1 MNKIIL
7 TTIALILISINGSF
21 ADILKKEINKVKDSL
36 TNKALNTKY
45 ALTPPKKTKKLISE
59 ALSKI
64 NSTCCEENFTYK
76 NDLMEIKTIF
86 EDCLNKKCQNFML
99 PIVSIKKP
107 PKKIL
112 ALRRINLVDD
122 LLLENEN
129 QKYQNLVSQMEK
141 EKSEQEKNQE
151 KLKIQNEQ
159 DIQLVKEL
167 LNEKEKENESLRNKN
182 KKLKNTVSKM
192 LANYQKKIIKLK
204 NEKNALENDFDI
216 VFQAHSKNKQK
227 KLLNQLDKK

>member
-1 MNKIIL
+1 
-7 TTIALILISINGSF
+7 
-21 ADILKKEINKVKDSL
+21 
-36 TNKALNTKY
+36 
-45 ALTPPKKTKKLISE
+45 
-59 ALSKI
+59 
-64 NSTCCEENFTYK
+64 
-76 NDLMEIKTIF
+76 
-86 EDCLNKKCQNFML
+86 ML
-99 PIVSIKKP
+99 PIFNIKKP

-192 LANYQKKIIKLK
+192 LANYQKKIVKLK

>member
-7 TTIALILISINGSF
+7 TNIELILISINGSF

-36 TNKALNTKY
+36 TNTALNTKY
-45 ALTPPKKTKKLISE
+45 ALTPPKKTKELISE

-76 NDLMEIKTIF
+76 KDLMEIKTIF

-192 LANYQKKIIKLK
+192 LANYQKKIVKLK

-227 KLLNQLDKK
+227 KLLNQLDKE